1 VGVPFFCLF
10 SGSKVQKV
18 RCMDF
23 TNIPSEINFE
33 GFFVQSLLHGCPM
46 RQTAF
51 YADFFVG
58 LPAGF
63 SVWLCSG
70 FAALSSPR
78 GRTIFPA
85 SSTDL
90 DCEQI
95 FLKSMSYDSVSENRF
110 LVA

>member
-1 VGVPFFCLF
+1 MPAMEKKVFAVKSEYVSLFTRIFF
-10 SGSKVQKV
+10 
-18 RCMDF
+18 M
-23 TNIPSEINFE
+23 
-33 GFFVQSLLHGCPM
+33 
-46 RQTAF
+46 
-51 YADFFVG
+51 G
-58 LPAGF
+58 LPAGV
-63 SVWLCSG
+63 SSWLIGG